1 MNLVNFVLVLK
12 WKSVFFEQQMRQQQQ
27 QQQKVM
33 QVCRCLCLCALWVIN
48 FQRVYF
54 IRSGCITML
63 SRIEMLIQR
72 SSKYQDIERA
82 FVCVCVQACKVLVNM
97 AQYKAVSV

>member
-27 QQQKVM
+27 QQKVM
-33 QVCRCLCLCALWVIN
+33 QVCRCLCLCALWVMN
-48 FQRVYF
+48 FQRAYF

-72 SSKYQDIERA
+72 SSKYQDIERERL
-82 FVCVCVQACKVLVNM
+82 FVCVQASKVLVNM